1 MKWIFCPLNSNFNR
15 DNFDCGV
22 PELNDYLKKYARQN
36 QKKGIAKTFVAIP
49 NDGSTIVAGYYSIS
63 MSEIQRESLPEN
75 YQRRL
80 PRYPVPAMRIG
91 KLAVDKSFQGR
102 GLGEKMLV
110 DALKRA
116 VRFSEDIGIFAV
128 KVDALN
134 EQAKKF
140 YLQYGFMS
148 LQNSKLSL
156 FIPLT
161 RIVQA
166 F

>member
-1 MKWIFCPLNSNFNR
+1 MKWIFCPLNGNLSR

-49 NDGSTIVAGYYSIS
+49 NDGSTVVAGYYSIS

-75 YQRRL
+75 YKRRL

-91 KLAVDKSFQGR
+91 KLAVDKSLQGR

-110 DALKRA
+110 DALRRA

-128 KVDALN
+128 KVDSLN
-134 EQAKKF
+134 EQVKAYYFVK
-140 YLQYGFMS
+140 
-148 LQNSKLSL
+148 
-156 FIPLT
+156 
-161 RIVQA
+161 A
-166 F
+166 